1 MKKLFLCLL
10 AVMMLVE
17 PGYAKSAKKKAFERG
32 EKKGKI
38 AADAIAKTAQ
48 ANRKLGETTYN
59 TLDMNSAKTVSDSQK
74 GKGVAKVIEFT
85 TTGIAVGKSV
95 ECGGQN
101 YEACGFASVMWA
113 RAKEARRCRN
123 RRDISVHP

>member
-59 TLDMNSAKTVSDSQK
+59 TLDMNSAKTVPSLQSSSSSRRGRMLFYTFISPK
-74 GKGVAKVIEFT
+74 FLYI
-85 TTGIAVGKSV
+85 GIYFFK
-95 ECGGQN
+95 
-101 YEACGFASVMWA
+101 
-113 RAKEARRCRN
+113 
-123 RRDISVHP
+123 